1 MPGKVL
7 FNAKDNLIE
16 IHSWGEVTNS
26 EMLRSQG
33 ELERLYQEK
42 KTTKVLFD
50 TEAVE
55 TLPSPYMLY
64 EFVVS
69 LLDTRNPA
77 ALRFAL
83 LTRVGLENDMRFVE
97 TVAVNRGILARYFI
111 DDRPLALAWLNH

>member
-16 IHSWGEVTNS
+16 IHSWGEVTNC

>member
-26 EMLRSQG
+26 EMLRSQC
-33 ELERLYQEK
+33 EVERLYQEK
-42 KTTKVLFD
+42 QTTKVLFD
-50 TEAVE
+50 TEAVV

-83 LTRVGLENDMRFVE
+83 LTRVGLKNDMRFVE

-111 DDRPLALAWLNH
+111 DRPQAMAWLNH

>member
-7 FNAKDNLIE
+7 FNSKDNLIE
-16 IHSWGEVTNS
+16 VHSWGEVTNS

-33 ELERLYQEK
+33 EVERLYQES

-55 TLPSPYMLY
+55 VLPSPYTLY

-69 LLDTRNPA
+69 LLGTRNPA

-83 LTRVGLENDMRFVE
+83 LTRVGLKNDMRFVE
-97 TVAVNRGILARYFI
+97 TVAVNRGILAKKFL
-111 DDRPLALAWLNH
+111 DRPQALAWLNN

>member
-1 MPGKVL
+1 MPGKVR

-26 EMLRSQG
+26 EMFRSQG
-33 ELERLYQEK
+33 EVERLFQEK
-42 KTTKVLFD
+42 KATKVLFD
-50 TEAVE
+50 TERVE

-69 LLDTRNPA
+69 LLDTRNPI

-83 LTRVGLENDMRFVE
+83 QTHAGLKNDMRFVE
-97 TVAVNRGILARYFI
+97 NVAVNRGILAKNFL
-111 DDRPLALAWLNH
+111 DRRQALTWLNH